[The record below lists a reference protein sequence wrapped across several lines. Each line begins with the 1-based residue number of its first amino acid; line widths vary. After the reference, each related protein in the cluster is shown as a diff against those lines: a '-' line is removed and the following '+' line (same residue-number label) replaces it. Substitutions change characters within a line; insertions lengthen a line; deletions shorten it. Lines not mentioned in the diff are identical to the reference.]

1 MLNRGIKYKLEYLK
15 RYRTILAI
23 MLKYGFGHI
32 VEKLNIEYYF
42 EYGERIFFGK
52 GEVNHEKQK
61 LKGPERLRY
70 VFEELGPTFIKFGQI
85 LSTRADMLPMDY
97 IKELEKL
104 QDGVEAIDFSY
115 IEKIIEESYGKPKEE
130 IFKYVAEKPLGS
142 ASIAQVH
149 RAILK
154 TGEEIVLKIKKPGI
168 DHIIELDT
176 AILYNIAMIIE
187 KRIPELEYYNPV
199 KIVNEFATTIKREL
213 DFTREGRNNDIV
225 RTNFRGQRDFVV
237 PKIYWEYTT
246 KNILAMEYIVGET
259 LSEFIERGDNE
270 LRKKI
275 AERGANIF
283 LKQILEDG
291 FFHAD
296 PHPGNIFIVNKKD
309 IAFIDYGMVG
319 ILDEDSQ
326 ENLAEIL
333 AGIVLRDADKILTG
347 FEKFGTL
354 PDELNRK
361 ALKAEINEILDK
373 YYNVTLKDINIGK
386 LMDELY
392 QVVIRHKIYIPATF
406 FLVGKTLMTIDGIAR
421 VLNPDFD
428 MAEVSKPFVKKL
440 LLRKYSPETL
450 FRKLKST
457 FELYRKIGENIPI
470 DISQLITKIK
480 KDKLQIEV
488 RSRDITDFGRT
499 IDRVVNRLAAS
510 IIIAGI
516 LVGSSMLINSQIGYK
531 IQGYSILGISGYIFA
546 AAFGVILVVDI
557 MRK

>member
-1 MLNRGIKYKLEYLK
+1 MITSGIKHKIEYLK
-15 RYRTILAI
+15 RYRNILGI

-42 EYGERIFFGK
+42 EYGERLFFGK
-52 GEVNHEKQK
+52 GDINHEKQK
-61 LKGPERLRY
+61 LNGPVRLRL

-85 LSTRADMLPMDY
+85 ISTRADMLPIEY

-104 QDGVEAIDFSY
+104 QDGVESVDFAY
-115 IEKIIEESYGKPKEE
+115 IEKIIEDSYGKPKEE

-154 TGEEIVLKIKKPGI
+154 SGEEIVLKIKKPGI

-199 KIVNEFATTIKREL
+199 KIVNEFSSTIKKEL
-213 DFTREGRNNDIV
+213 DFTREGRNNDII
-225 RTNFRGQRDFVV
+225 RTNFRNEKDFII
-237 PKIYWEYTT
+237 PKIYWDYTT
-246 KNILAMEYIVGET
+246 KNILAMEYIIGET
-259 LSEFIERGDNE
+259 LSEFTANMSVE
-270 LRKKI
+270 LGKEL
-275 AERGANIF
+275 ANRGANIF

-296 PHPGNIFIVNKKD
+296 PHPGNIFIVNKKE

-319 ILDEDSQ
+319 VLDEENQ

-333 AGIVLRDADKILTG
+333 AGVVLRDAEKILVG

-361 ALKAEINEILDK
+361 ALKAEINELLDK
-373 YYNVTLKDINIGK
+373 YYNITLKNINIGK

-421 VLNPDFD
+421 ILSPDFD
-428 MAEVSKPFVKKL
+428 MAEVSKPFVRKL
-440 LLRKYSPETL
+440 LLQKFSPENL
-450 FRKLKST
+450 FNKFKAI
-457 FELYRKIGENIPI
+457 FDIYKKIGANLPI
-470 DISQLITKIK
+470 DISQIFNKIK

-488 RSRDITDFGRT
+488 RSRDIADFGRT
-499 IDRVVNRLAAS
+499 IDRVINRLAAS

-516 LVGSSMLINSQIGYK
+516 LIGSSMLINSQVGYK
-531 IQGYSILGISGYIFA
+531 LQGYSILGVSGYIFA
-546 AAFGVILVVDI
+546 GAFGVFLIIDI